1 MKYQLEL
8 NTELTLLDNLNVIE
22 DSLRLNGLMSTTDTL
37 IAITDNPLDPSS
49 ITIADGITI
58 SALDN
63 PNNSE
68 VLSVMPHDGSS
79 ITLSDTT
86 PTVNAESSET
96 DSGLRL
102 HSEAIEL
109 AEQADSNP
117 DYSDTKAISDVFD
130 SLLDDD

>member
-63 PNNSE
+63 PNSAE

-79 ITLSDTT
+79 ITLSDMT
-86 PTVNAESSET
+86 PTINTESSET
-96 DSGLRL
+96 ESGLKL
-102 HSEAIEL
+102 HSDAV
-109 AEQADSNP
+109 AQSEQNDSNP

>member
-79 ITLSDTT
+79 ITLSDMT
-86 PTVNAESSET
+86 PTINTESSET
-96 DSGLRL
+96 DSGLKL
-102 HSEAIEL
+102 HSDAV
-109 AEQADSNP
+109 ADMEDN
-117 DYSDTKAISDVFD
+117 D
-130 SLLDDD
+130 

>member
-63 PNNSE
+63 PNSAE

-79 ITLSDTT
+79 ITLSDMT
-86 PTVNAESSET
+86 PTINAESSET
-96 DSGLRL
+96 DSGLSL

-117 DYSDTKAISDVFD
+117 D
-130 SLLDDD
+130 